1 MLKVY
6 DLQEKEVG
14 HTRLEELQLKEVN
27 MHSITCCKDWIS
39 KVCMLSMEYG
49 NFKPY
54 EADAFVLDHVITCKQ
69 FSKFNSRNFWWKS
82 TSKIFSLE
90 NYLLYSIY
98 FPSKTHY
105 TLDHKTA
112 MIPHI
117 LLQLPL
123 IIEKQ

>member
-1 MLKVY
+1 ML
-6 DLQEKEVG
+6 
-14 HTRLEELQLKEVN
+14 
-27 MHSITCCKDWIS
+27 
-39 KVCMLSMEYG
+39 LSMEYG

-54 EADAFVLDHVITCKQ
+54 EADTFVLDHVITYKQ
-69 FSKFNSRNFWWKS
+69 SSKFNSQNFLMEVNLE
-82 TSKIFSLE
+82 IFLPW
-90 NYLLYSIY
+90 NLPAIQY